1 MWAASISSVIVEN
14 DYELSAQS
22 ILEPCP
28 APSRDAR
35 RVGSQALRLATRAT
49 SVGSWCHDGSRRVGE
64 RRAREGSRRAL
75 AAFALEAVVMSMAS
89 EIATHD
95 APAWQER
102 ANFIIFADLS
112 SAGMPGRWEQ
122 LWARQL
128 GEAEFELC
136 CIPYFTYSLALGDR
150 VRTQPSGGRRYV
162 VAEVHARSGRRVL
175 RLWLK
180 EAQARGKEC
189 VLRYLE
195 SSSPLHEWS
204 SDNLLAIDVPAGGP
218 DPVLSALLAELPNLG
233 VDVEWAD

>member
-1 MWAASISSVIVEN
+1 M
-14 DYELSAQS
+14 
-22 ILEPCP
+22 
-28 APSRDAR
+28 
-35 RVGSQALRLATRAT
+35 
-49 SVGSWCHDGSRRVGE
+49 
-64 RRAREGSRRAL
+64 
-75 AAFALEAVVMSMAS
+75 AAFPLEAVVMTMAS

-95 APAWQER
+95 APVWQDR

-128 GEAEFELC
+128 GEAEFDLC

-162 VAEVHARSGRRVL
+162 VAEVHARSGRRVV

-180 EAQARGKEC
+180 EAQARGREC
-189 VLRYLE
+189 VLRHLE